1 VTESTYCIRP
11 DETSVGDAKEEDAP
25 VTSLMARALE
35 RENLKRAL
43 KQVIR
48 NKGAPGIDGMTV
60 EQLPGY
66 LKHHWPTL
74 KHQLQTGAYHPQ
86 AIRRVSIPKPNGD
99 KRHLGV
105 PTVIDRFIQQAVLQ
119 VLQHDWDE
127 TFSDSSFGFRPKR
140 SAHQA
145 VRQAQQYVREGYRW
159 TVDMDLEK
167 FFDSVN
173 HDILMQRIKRRVT
186 DRAVLILINRIL
198 KAAISIN
205 GKREPNRAGTPQG
218 GPLSPLLANLLLDEL
233 DKTLEARGH
242 RFARY
247 ADDCNIYVK
256 SQRAGERVLQG
267 IKRYL
272 SNVLKLT
279 INDAKS
285 AVDRPWRRR
294 FLGFTL
300 SPRDKRLKV
309 SDKALSAFKQKV
321 RRISGRTRGRTIY
334 TIIAELRKDIQ
345 GWKAYFQLAEVT
357 SPLRDIDKWIRRRLR
372 SYHWKQWGRRGYREL
387 RKRGVE
393 RELAWNTCKSA
404 HGPWRLS
411 KSPALYYALPN
422 KYFAALGLP
431 SVYQ

>member
-1 VTESTYCIRP
+1 
-11 DETSVGDAKEEDAP
+11 
-25 VTSLMARALE
+25 MARVLE

-48 NKGAPGIDGMTV
+48 NKGAPGVDSMTV
-60 EQLPGY
+60 EQLPSY

-74 KHQLQTGAYHPQ
+74 KHQLQTGTYHPQ
-86 AIRRVSIPKPNGD
+86 AVRRVSIPKPNGD

-105 PTVIDRFIQQAVLQ
+105 PTVIDRFIQQALLQ
-119 VLQHDWDE
+119 VLQHDWDG

-173 HDILMQRIKRRVT
+173 HDILMQRVKRRVA
-186 DRAVLILINRIL
+186 DRTVLILINRIL

-272 SNVLKLT
+272 SNALKLT

-285 AVDRPWRRR
+285 AVDRPWRRT
-294 FLGFTL
+294 FLGFTM

-309 SDKALSAFKQKV
+309 SDKALYAFKQKV

-334 TIIAELRKDIQ
+334 TIIAELRKYIQ

-411 KSPALYYALPN
+411 RSPALYYALPN
-422 KYFAALGLP
+422 KYFAGLGLP

>member
-1 VTESTYCIRP
+1 
-11 DETSVGDAKEEDAP
+11 
-25 VTSLMARALE
+25 MARALE

-334 TIIAELRKDIQ
+334 TIIAELRKYIQ